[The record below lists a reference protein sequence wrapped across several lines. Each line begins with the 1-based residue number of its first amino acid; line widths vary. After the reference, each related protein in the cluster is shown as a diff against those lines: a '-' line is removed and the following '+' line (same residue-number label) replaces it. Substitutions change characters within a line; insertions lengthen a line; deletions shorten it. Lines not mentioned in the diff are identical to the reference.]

1 MGKVIK
7 LVLMLIVAA
16 VFTGAGYYMGTSET
30 KPPVLREALSSSAE
44 KTPVTIEKKMI
55 AESFLFLESLRKIS
69 PEKYKE
75 IKREMGDYD
84 SMTYEQKLAW
94 VNKIT
99 ELTAV
104 LLIDRVPYASDEALN
119 AFAVAVKEQADGYLI
134 KDPSG
139 KLCFNNFFPG
149 LNKFPQDKLAVS
161 YNEADIRMLK
171 TVNLILTSS
180 TENRNSHSVSE
191 HDAWQVLGSVSQK
204 LSEKYGDQVNLLSNP
219 EEGAKKPAMTCRIVG
234 DFYELFTQVPDKAAS
249 AEALRQI
256 LSD

>member
-1 MGKVIK
+1 MGKLIK

-16 VFTGAGYYMGTSET
+16 AFTGAGYYMGTSET
-30 KPPVLREALSSSAE
+30 KPPVLREALSSTG
-44 KTPVTIEKKMI
+44 KTPVNVEKRMI

-104 LLIDRVPYASDEALN
+104 LLIDRVPYASDAALN
-119 AFAVAVKEQADGYLI
+119 DFAVVVKEQADGYLI

-139 KLCFNNFFPG
+139 QLCFNNFFPG

-180 TENRNSHSVSE
+180 LENRNNHSVSE
-191 HDAWQVLGSVSQK
+191 HDAWQILGSVSQK

-219 EEGAKKPAMTCRIVG
+219 EEGAKDPAMTCRIVG
-234 DFYELFTQVPDKAAS
+234 DFYELFTQEPDKAAS